1 MSTHAHSPDHSSPG
15 NVPGA
20 EGPTGFAAIIPAMVM
35 VLVVLAIIATV
46 VLAGAMWGTAVAV
59 LVTVSMAW
67 YVMRYM
73 GRLTNDQP

>member
-1 MSTHAHSPDHSSPG
+1 MSG
-15 NVPGA
+15 GA
-20 EGPTGFAAIIPAMVM
+20 EGPTGFAAIVPAVVM

-59 LVTVSMAW
+59 LVTLAMAG

-73 GRLTNDQP
+73 SRLTDG